1 MNKEQIIKQIEFI
14 VNYEYDFYDT
24 KEEIINDL
32 EKILKGV
39 LVFDELKDELNERL

>member
-1 MNKEQIIKQIEFI
+1 MNKELIIKQIEFI
-14 VNYEYDFYDT
+14 VNYECDFYDT

>member
-14 VNYEYDFYDT
+14 VNYQYDFYDT